1 MNMDDLSLSDNVMLD
16 VLYQVFFMGAFRG
29 RGEDAALLHIGE
41 DSEPPKPPKPGVGF
55 PFVLPFFLK

>member
-1 MNMDDLSLSDNVMLD
+1 MNMDDLSLSNNVMLD

-41 DSEPPKPPKPGVGF
+41 DPEPPKPGVGF
-55 PFVLPFFLK
+55 PYVLSFILQ

>member
-41 DSEPPKPPKPGVGF
+41 DPEPPKPGVGF
-55 PFVLPFFLK
+55 PFLLPLLLK